1 MGIDFKKLKGLKAD
15 KFITIILMGIL
26 VLVVLSPTKN
36 EAVDKTGVTGET
48 EKESSQVSEY
58 YENKLDAILEKSY
71 GEGTMEVM
79 VHLSKEEDSGGLYG
93 TSNEKVV
100 VDGVLIVADVKN
112 ETAVSDI
119 TYAVSA
125 LFGLPTHKVAV
136 MIKK

>member
-15 KFITIILMGIL
+15 KFITIILLGIL
-26 VLVVLSPTKN
+26 VLVVLAPTKN
-36 EAVDKTGVTGET
+36 AAVDKTNVTDET

-71 GEGTMEVM
+71 GAGTMEVM
-79 VHLSKEEDSGGLYG
+79 VHLSEEEGSSGLYG
-93 TSNEKVV
+93 QSGNKVV

-112 ETAVSDI
+112 EAAVSDI